1 MPRGAATAP
10 VDVTRR
16 VFITG
21 GASGLGRSLVALCL
35 ARRDSVWTADIR
47 EAPSE
52 GAIRHSVC
60 DVGSPEDVA
69 RVRSEMDRA
78 GFLPDLAILN
88 AGINAE
94 DPDSGEVGPVFE
106 RLFRTNVQGIV
117 AWVHHLLPAFL
128 DRGTGHFVA
137 ISSLS
142 ALASVP
148 HGAAYAASKAA
159 VTRLFEG
166 YRLTYGERGVRF
178 TTIQPGMI
186 DTAMSRHVRKGLLPV
201 LPPEE
206 AARRVLAAVESG
218 RRTASFP
225 LTSSLATRLLAALPP
240 FAYDRAVR
248 LVYRLTH

>member
-1 MPRGAATAP
+1 ME
-10 VDVTRR
+10 RR

-21 GASGLGRSLVALCL
+21 GASGLGRSLARLCL
-35 ARRDSVWTADIR
+35 SRKDSVWTADVSP
-47 EAPSE
+47 PSPSDSPV
-52 GAIRHSVC
+52 RHSIC

-69 RVRSEMDRA
+69 RVRREMDQA

-88 AGINAE
+88 AGVNAE
-94 DPDSGEVGPVFE
+94 EPDSGEVGPVFE
-106 RLFRTNVQGIV
+106 RLFRTNVQGV
-117 AWVHHLLPAFL
+117 AAWVHHLLPAFL
-128 DRGTGHFVA
+128 ARGTGHFVA

-166 YRLTYGERGVRF
+166 YRLTYGHRGVRF

-186 DTAMSRHVRKGLLPV
+186 DTAMSSHLRKGLLPV
-201 LPPEE
+201 LPPDE
-206 AARRVLAAVESG
+206 AARRVLAAADAG

-225 LTSSLATRLLAALPP
+225 LTNSLATRLLASLPP
-240 FAYDRAVR
+240 SLYDRAAR
-248 LVYRLTH
+248 AAFRSSRR